1 MAEGVNEVVSGED
14 VVVEKLL
21 GKQSEGQSEGL
32 ALHLRKN
39 CFLELS

>member
-1 MAEGVNEVVSGED
+1 MAEGVNGVVSGED

-21 GKQSEGQSEGL
+21 GKQSEEL
-32 ALHLRKN
+32 ALRPRRN